1 MAAKAKAAKNDTS
14 RCPVY
19 VIHGKDRRRVTDSAD
34 AIARQVLADADPQL
48 SLSRLEGNNIE
59 LADVLDELRT
69 LPFLSP
75 CRLVMIKDAD
85 SFITKYRQPLEA
97 YLEAPSPTG
106 VLILLPES
114 FPATTRL
121 AKIAAKIGQVISC
134 EPIKPKELA
143 RYLITYAKEQ
153 YGLKLNQ
160 EAAELLREL
169 AGDDSG
175 ILCCEVDK
183 IAAYLAGPD
192 NPKTEITLNDVQ
204 AVVGHNRLYNVFH
217 VIDALT
223 AGKTA
228 EALSLLNHMLNQ
240 DRDAQYTAVGAFAW
254 HFRRL
259 YQARILLDKKL
270 SEGEIIRQSR
280 IWANQEQFMQQVKKL
295 KIEQL
300 GSILEQLMRIDQA
313 SKTGAGS
320 VRTGLEKLIVQFSTG
335 KRRAV

>member
-1 MAAKAKAAKNDTS
+1 MAAKAKPAKNDTT
-14 RCPVY
+14 RCPIY
-19 VIHGKDRRRVTDSAD
+19 VIYGKDRRRVTDSAD

-59 LADVLDELRT
+59 LADVIDELRT

-97 YLEAPSPTG
+97 YLDAPSLTG
-106 VLILLPES
+106 VLLLLPES

-121 AKIAAKIGQVISC
+121 AKIAAKVGQVVSC
-134 EPIKPKELA
+134 EPIKPRELA
-143 RYLITYAKEQ
+143 GYLITYAKEQ
-153 YGLKLNQ
+153 HSLKLNRD
-160 EAAELLREL
+160 AAELLIQL

-175 ILCCEVDK
+175 VLCCEVDK
-183 IAAYLAGPD
+183 IAAYLIGPD
-192 NPKTEITLNDVQ
+192 KPKTQITLDDIQ
-204 AVVGHNRLYNVFH
+204 AVVGHNRLYNVFN
-217 VIDALT
+217 VIDSLT

-228 EALSLLNHMLNQ
+228 DALSLLNQMLNQ
-240 DRDAQYTAVGAFAW
+240 DRDAQFTTVGAFAW

-259 YQARILLDKKL
+259 YQARLLLDKKL
-270 SEGEIIRQSR
+270 PDGEIIRQSR
-280 IWANQEQFMQQVKKL
+280 IWANQDQFIRQVKNL
-295 KIEQL
+295 KIENI
-300 GSILEQLMRIDQA
+300 GCILEQLMRIDQA

-320 VRTGLEKLIVQFSTG
+320 VRIGLEKLIVQFSTG